1 MTSYDCETRLR
12 IADGERRKAL
22 ESALRAAAW
31 DGGAQTMGRM
41 LEGLGIPGE
50 PQEPDADA
58 HYVALAA
65 EVLLEGPEKEAAWRA
80 AGRTFLCGCHREGDV
95 VFIQT
100 YGAVPDGFFET
111 LARLAKGAEWL
122 GTTIDEDEDE

>member
-22 ESALRAAAW
+22 GSALRAAAW

-50 PQEPDADA
+50 PHEPDADA

-65 EVLLEGPEKEAAWRA
+65 EVLLGGPEKAAAWEA
-80 AGRTFLCGCHREGDV
+80 AGRTFLCGCHSLGIRWGACHV
-95 VFIQT
+95 SGTPVFLEQ
-100 YGAVPDGFFET
+100 
-111 LARLAKGAEWL
+111 AKNGPCPGL
-122 GTTIDEDEDE
+122 G